1 MSRNNAGKPV
11 LIVVLSVL
19 TVLSI
24 AITAG
29 LLLMQTREIPGDPLG
44 SILSLLPDSSKDG
57 SEENPVIDPASD
69 PIGWAR
75 QGAPY
80 PPLMDPEEE
89 TGDASAEQTHNQTAE
104 DAAEQTVEES
114 PEETE
119 KVQITF
125 SRDNPPPSV
134 SPAPASSPRTQKTP
148 PKHTYTAA
156 PKAPPA
162 SKAAPAPSP
171 RTQRMPPKHTHT
183 AAPKALP
190 TPRKPAYRDITVNA
204 YWVQVFS
211 SSDSSRAESIR
222 EELADLGLSSRIQAR
237 EVNGLPRYRVRLG
250 AFKGESEAEYYAETV
265 RSIPG
270 CESSYVVIAPVTRR
284 VPAN

>member
-1 MSRNNAGKPV
+1 MSRNNAGRPV

-57 SEENPVIDPASD
+57 SKENPVIDPASD

-89 TGDASAEQTHNQTAE
+89 TGDASAGQTHNQTAE

-119 KVQITF
+119 EVQITF
-125 SRDNPPPSV
+125 SRDNSPPSV
-134 SPAPASSPRTQKTP
+134 SPAP
-148 PKHTYTAA
+148 
-156 PKAPPA
+156 
-162 SKAAPAPSP
+162 APAPSP
-171 RTQRMPPKHTHT
+171 RTQRTPPKHTHT
-183 AAPKALP
+183 AAPKAP
-190 TPRKPAYRDITVNA
+190 PAPRKPAYRDITVNA

-211 SSDSSRAESIR
+211 SADSSRAESIR

-237 EVNGLPRYRVRLG
+237 EVNGLPRYRIRLG
-250 AFKGESEAEYYAETV
+250 AFKGEREAEHYAETV

>member
-1 MSRNNAGKPV
+1 MSRNNAGKPA

-89 TGDASAEQTHNQTAE
+89 TGDASAGQTHNQTAE

-114 PEETE
+114 PEQTVEESAEEIVEESLEETPE
-119 KVQITF
+119 EVQITF

-134 SPAPASSPRTQKTP
+134 SPAPA
-148 PKHTYTAA
+148 
-156 PKAPPA
+156 
-162 SKAAPAPSP
+162 PSP
-171 RTQRMPPKHTHT
+171 RTQRTPPKHTHT
-183 AAPKALP
+183 AAPKASHA
-190 TPRKPAYRDITVNA
+190 PRKPAYRDITVNA

-211 SSDSSRAESIR
+211 SADSSRAESIR

-250 AFKGESEAEYYAETV
+250 AFKGESEAEHYAETV